1 MTNEE
6 YEAIMSKGYK
16 DVLADYENG
25 IVRGWMFLA
34 TLYDYAK
41 AKGKI
46 KDVTEP
52 EIDQRIKE
60 IDFLI
65 RRRKEG
71 ISLVTEPEID
81 QRIKE
86 IDFLIRR
93 RKEGISLDPLT
104 RKNMGGDTTPDDI
117 KKKGAL
123 VTFFV

>member
-1 MTNEE
+1 MSNEE

-46 KDVTEP
+46 KDATEP
-52 EIDQRIKE
+52 EIDQRIRD
-60 IDFLI
+60 IDILI
-65 RRRKEG
+65 RK
-71 ISLVTEPEID
+71 
-81 QRIKE
+81 
-86 IDFLIRR
+86 

-104 RKNMGGDTTPDDI
+104 RKNMGGDSTPENI
-117 KKKGAL
+117 KRKGAL
-123 VTFFV
+123 ITL